1 MVFFVF
7 SPLLV
12 KTLPINLGIISITQ
26 DDLTS
31 RSLNLIKKREKD
43 PPFSNMSIFT
53 GSRLSYFPLENLQIL
68 NMVVPGCKSLIYT

>member
-43 PPFSNMSIFT
+43 PPLFKYEYIHRF
-53 GSRLSYFPLENLQIL
+53 
-68 NMVVPGCKSLIYT
+68 